1 MKKRLLFI
9 TLFIS
14 VLLLVVGCAQT
25 RMADYQPKSAEEK
38 EVFDFMAELNEAFQA
53 RDLTKVMACY
63 HDDAKIR
70 IVNPTSV
77 SHPVVSKQYF
87 EKWLEGGGFKVMSMD
102 IMKEVMN
109 PEITI
114 VGDKATVKGGTS
126 SGHFHNR
133 FVWDLVKDNEKWC
146 IIKDD
151 WWWR

>member
-38 EVFDFMAELNEAFQA
+38 EVLDFMAELNEAFQA
-53 RDLTKVMACY
+53 RDLVKVMACY

-77 SHPVVSKQYF
+77 NHPVVSKQYF
-87 EKWLEGGGFKVMSMD
+87 
-102 IMKEVMN
+102 
-109 PEITI
+109 
-114 VGDKATVKGGTS
+114 
-126 SGHFHNR
+126 
-133 FVWDLVKDNEKWC
+133 
-146 IIKDD
+146 
-151 WWWR
+151 